1 MYFEKMLENVCSI
14 LKILMVLIPLKIS
27 FKVFNDSVLN
37 STLFV
42 PHPLSVFE
50 TNLLYVS
57 ITNEKTNKV
66 IKVNLNWIEKSKKI
80 TENNTNV
87 SKIITREL

>member
-37 STLFV
+37 STLFL